1 MFGPPL
7 MSPILLKVLVIGMA
21 VVGTLASVLGYASDR
36 SKSYL
41 VSKKQR
47 ITGVKFARPTILL
60 VQYGTGLVSIL
71 SWTWRPE
78 LLLVPYQSAQMALA
92 GLLVGLLGLALFRAA
107 RRTLAANYSP
117 CFHSYVPN
125 NITTSGIY
133 RVIRHPIY
141 TANILMVLA
150 GYLVSGS
157 LLSLVMLAMLVTL
170 YVRSADIEEVALSEQ
185 FPEYRSYLASTGRF
199 FPRFSSQKLEPSGI
213 GC

>member
-1 MFGPPL
+1 
-7 MSPILLKVLVIGMA
+7 MSSVLLKVLVIGMP

-41 VSKKQR
+41 VSKRER

-60 VQYGTGLVSIL
+60 IQYGTGLVSIL

-78 LLLVPYQSAQMALA
+78 FLLVPYQSVQMVLA
-92 GLLVGLLGLALFRAA
+92 GLLVGLLGLGLFRTA

-117 CFHSYVPN
+117 CFHAYVPN
-125 NITTSGIY
+125 GITTSGIY

-141 TANILMVLA
+141 TANMLMVVA

-157 LLSLVMLAMLVTL
+157 LLMLVMLAMLVTL
-170 YVRSADIEEVALSEQ
+170 YVKSARIEEAALSEQ
-185 FPEYRSYLASTGRF
+185 FPEYRTYLASTGRF
-199 FPRFSSQKLEPSGI
+199 FPRFFSQELDAGRIS
-213 GC
+213 C